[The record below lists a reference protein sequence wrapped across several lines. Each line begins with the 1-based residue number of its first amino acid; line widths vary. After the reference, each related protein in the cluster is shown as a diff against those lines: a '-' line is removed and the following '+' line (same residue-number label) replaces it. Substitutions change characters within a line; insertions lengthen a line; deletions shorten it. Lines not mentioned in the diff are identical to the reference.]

1 MNNIKEYYLDLD
13 KVMELP
19 TTKRN
24 MIMDMYRD
32 IAAITD
38 LHIGQFCNNICIVF
52 YESTFS
58 FSLLTRIYDKTKM
71 KTVMFEYEK
80 LDNDEIVF

>member
-32 IAAITD
+32 MAHSVNDSHRKDMVQSYFNTLEMGGFIKNRTISERENKLGD
-38 LHIGQFCNNICIVF
+38 LING
-52 YESTFS
+52 
-58 FSLLTRIYDKTKM
+58 
-71 KTVMFEYEK
+71 
-80 LDNDEIVF
+80 

>member
-32 IAAITD
+32 MVHSVNDSHRKDMVHSYFNTLEMGGFIKNRTIAERENKLGD
-38 LHIGQFCNNICIVF
+38 LING
-52 YESTFS
+52 
-58 FSLLTRIYDKTKM
+58 
-71 KTVMFEYEK
+71 
-80 LDNDEIVF
+80 

>member
-1 MNNIKEYYLDLD
+1 
-13 KVMELP
+13 
-19 TTKRN
+19 
-24 MIMDMYRD
+24 MDMYRD